1 MSVSTGYTNKG
12 PYFAKQW
19 KVPIKYYKYKETWKC
34 GGGNTFIRYVVKPGK
49 YSVPAGGATGKY
61 GADVRS
67 RDGNRFWD
75 SPKKH
80 RAYVAAG
87 SYFQLS
93 KNRSMKWSGAVS
105 AFGVGLGG
113 STQYDKEHKQRI
125 TAGDRK
131 NFKHYIWGKNDSVSG
146 KPGVFYSY

>member
-1 MSVSTGYTNKG
+1 MGLCTASAVCSNS
-12 PYFAKQW
+12 AL
-19 KVPIKYYKYKETWKC
+19 
-34 GGGNTFIRYVVKPGK
+34 GGEAT
-49 YSVPAGGATGKY
+49 AGEPCK
-61 GADVRS
+61 S
-67 RDGNRFWD
+67 E
-75 SPKKH
+75 
-80 RAYVAAG
+80 VA
-87 SYFQLS
+87 FQLS